1 MPVRKKP
8 LSKPAARLDGWKN
21 IVTGL
26 GVRGRDKRLEGR
38 VTVNEDGNDYQTQ
51 EDAWR
56 GDFMVAK
63 AIEIWPNEMTRAGFE
78 IKIEPDAADTGSAAA
93 GDEYAE
99 RADAFPA
106 AGADAMPVDAP
117 PEKPPGVIEIND
129 EEERK
134 QAAAVLARFEE
145 LDGPRKFREALEYE
159 RANGGGAIYLGV
171 YDGGKP
177 WMPLQLDKISKF
189 SWMTTFSRHD
199 LDVVRYYN
207 DPGEAKY
214 GEPEIYRVRT
224 DLTILPDS
232 SMQAPAKARVKKAL
246 ATTFFEIHESRL
258 VVFPGIVVS
267 RRHRQRQRG
276 WGDSILVRMFDVIL
290 NWNQSYG
297 ATEILLSDF
306 AQAILKIKGLAEI
319 VSANDDDA
327 ILKRADI
334 LSFMRAVNNM
344 MILDSEEDFER
355 KATPM
360 QGHADAL
367 GKLDERLAAC
377 VDVPLLLL
385 MSQAPG
391 GLSDS
396 GDNQIRGWYDKVDVK
411 RKERLKNPLQ
421 YALRLIMLAKDGP
434 TKGVEPENWCVEF
447 GQLWQLSDKE
457 DAEVKFFMA
466 QSDEKYVKNAITT
479 KEEIAAS
486 RFGGRK
492 YSRDT
497 VLDLEGRK
505 KLAAEYETDL
515 ADHEKKSAEREKQSG
530 ADKKH
535 AQGLAEKETQAK
547 LNASKR
553 KPASK

>member
-1 MPVRKKP
+1 MSARKKP
-8 LSKPAARLDGWKN
+8 LSKVARRLDGWKN

-26 GVRGRDKRLEGR
+26 GVKGRDKRLGAHAS
-38 VTVNEDGNDYQTQ
+38 VNEDGNDVQLQ

-56 GDFMVAK
+56 GDFMAAK
-63 AIEIWPNEMTRAGFE
+63 AIEIWPNEMLRAGFE
-78 IKIEPDAADTGSAAA
+78 VTIEPDAADTGSAEA
-93 GDEYAE
+93 GDEYSE

-106 AGADAMPVDAP
+106 DDGAMPVDAP

-145 LDGPRKFREALEYE
+145 LGGPAKFREALEYE
-159 RANGGGAIYLGV
+159 RANGGGAIYLGA

-177 WMPLQLDKISKF
+177 WQPLKLDKITKF
-189 SWMTTFSRHD
+189 AWMNVFNRHD

-232 SMQAPAKARVKKAL
+232 SEHPRPKQPK
-246 ATTFFEIHESRL
+246 TPGNFFEIHESRL
-258 VVFPGIVVS
+258 IVFRGIVVS

-276 WGDSILVRMFDVIL
+276 WGDSIFVRMLEVII
-290 NWNQSYG
+290 NWNQAYG

-306 AQAILKIKGLAEI
+306 AQAVLKIKGLAEI
-319 VSANDDDA
+319 VSANDDEA
-327 ILKRADI
+327 VLKRADI
-334 LSFMRAVNNM
+334 LSLMRAVNNM
-344 MILDSEEDFER
+344 MILDSEEEFER

-367 GKLDERLAAC
+367 SKLDERLAAC
-377 VDVPLLLL
+377 IDVPLLLL
-385 MSQAPG
+385 LSKSPEGM
-391 GLSDS
+391 SDS
-396 GDNQIRGWYDKVDVK
+396 GDNQIRGWYDKVTSK
-411 RKERLKNPLQ
+411 QHERLKNPLE

-434 TKGVEPENWCVEF
+434 TKGVEPENWCVDF
-447 GQLWQLSDKE
+447 CPLWQLSDKE
-457 DAEVKFFMA
+457 DAEVKELMSR
-466 QSDEKYVKNAITT
+466 SDERYVKNAINT

-486 RFGGRK
+486 RFGNRK

-497 VLDLEGRK
+497 VIDIEGRK
-505 KLAAEYETDL
+505 KLAAEYESDL
-515 ADHEKKSAEREKQSG
+515 ADHEAKSTEREKQG
-530 ADKKH
+530 LKDKKH

-547 LNASKR
+547 LNTSKR
-553 KPASK
+553 KPAPRK